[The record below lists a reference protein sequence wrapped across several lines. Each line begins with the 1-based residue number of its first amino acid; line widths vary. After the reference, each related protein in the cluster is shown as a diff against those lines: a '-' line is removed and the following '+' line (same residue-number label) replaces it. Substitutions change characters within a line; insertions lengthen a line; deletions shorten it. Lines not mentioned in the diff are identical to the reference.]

1 MIAQRPFN
9 GPLDNPMPADRTI
22 SVPLRVSSRRNSWG
36 GSRVRG
42 GLARIFGGRRKSWFW
57 GAVFDIA
64 DGTYRTSGLQF
75 EIPGNLTTRPFRA
88 RFFWD
93 FYEPQERYLVD
104 RYIQEHDRVL
114 ELGGCLGVVACTI
127 NRKLADPRQHVVVE
141 ANPGLIAPLRHNREL
156 NASGFQIE
164 HGIISR
170 SSNGVFFIHE
180 DILEGSVNRHG
191 FSKAA
196 EIKVPV
202 KTVDEIESKNNLTF
216 NSIILD
222 IEGAELAFL
231 KENPG
236 LLSRVD
242 LIIVEFHPA
251 IIGGDACEDGRT
263 ILRDSGFLNVE
274 TIANTETWVRKL
286 RAMSCASQGME
297 MPTTTEQLPAIASV
311 ENSHLEWD
319 GVDGLYVR
327 SRTDTAAPPGL
338 KPLQLVAAPVAGRH
352 RMGIRFRLPPGGGT
366 YRVTALV
373 KCESVQRVYLESRDG
388 ASKNFG
394 LSSYDLKQRSVLRID
409 DAIRDAGIETTEFG
423 WIKIWN
429 DLDYI
434 DEVGVVYI
442 GHLSGKNELSYLGDG
457 GSALQFLTI
466 EIGQPRISG

>member
-1 MIAQRPFN
+1 
-9 GPLDNPMPADRTI
+9 
-22 SVPLRVSSRRNSWG
+22 
-36 GSRVRG
+36 
-42 GLARIFGGRRKSWFW
+42 
-57 GAVFDIA
+57 VFDVVE
-64 DGTYRTSGLQF
+64 GSYRTSGLEF
-75 EIPGNLTTRPFRA
+75 EIPHNLTTRAFRA

-93 FYEPQERYLVD
+93 FYESQERYLVD
-104 RYIQEHDRVL
+104 RYIQEQDRVL
-114 ELGGCLGVVACTI
+114 ELGGCLGVVACII
-127 NRKLADPRQHVVVE
+127 NRKLADPRQHIVVE
-141 ANPGLIAPLRHNREL
+141 ANPELIAPLTRNREL

-170 SSNGVFFIHE
+170 SSDGIFFIHE
-180 DILEGSVNRHG
+180 DILDGSVNRHG
-191 FSKAA
+191 FSKTAG
-196 EIKVPV
+196 IKVPV
-202 KTVDEIESKNNLTF
+202 KTVDEIESEHHLTF
-216 NSIILD
+216 NSIVMD

-251 IIGGDACEDGRT
+251 IIGGDACEDGRK
-263 ILRDSGFLNVE
+263 ILRDSAFLNVE

-286 RAMSCASQGME
+286 RAKSCASQGME
-297 MPTTTEQLPAIASV
+297 MPTATEQLPAIASV
-311 ENSHLEWD
+311 ENYHLEWD
-319 GVDGLYVR
+319 GVDGLHVR
-327 SRTDTAAPPGL
+327 SRTDTTAQPGS

-352 RMGIRFRLPPGGGT
+352 RLGIRFRLPPGGGL

-373 KCESVQRVYLESRDG
+373 KCESVQRVYLENRDG

-394 LSSYDLKQRSVLRID
+394 LSSYDLKQRSVLGID
-409 DAIRDAGIETTEFG
+409 DAIRDAGIETTESG

-429 DLDYI
+429 DFDYT

-442 GHLSGKNELSYLGDG
+442 GHLSEENELSYLGDG